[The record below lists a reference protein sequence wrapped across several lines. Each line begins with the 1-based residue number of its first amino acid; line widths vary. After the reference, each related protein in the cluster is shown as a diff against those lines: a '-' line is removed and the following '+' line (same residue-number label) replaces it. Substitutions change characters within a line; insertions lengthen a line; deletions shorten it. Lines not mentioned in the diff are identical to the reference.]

1 MAKLRPARC
10 YRKIQ
15 RPYTR
20 QSQKKPRKGY
30 VKGVPKPKIT
40 QYEMGVKGTYE
51 KRAFLVPENTLQIRH
66 NAMEAARMSAVKYLE
81 KNCKD
86 FFLKIRVYPY
96 HVIRENPL
104 ATGAGADRFQQGMR
118 QSFGKPLGMVAQVR
132 EGQKIFEVQ
141 INAANIDIAKKAL
154 KRASQKLPLKYRVII
169 E

>member
-30 VKGVPKPKIT
+30 VKGVPKPKIA
-40 QYEMGVKGTYE
+40 QYEMGFKGDYS
-51 KRAFLVPENTLQIRH
+51 RRVFLIPDNTLQIRH
-66 NAMEAARMSAVKYLE
+66 NALEAARMSAIKYLE
-81 KNCKD
+81 KNCKE
-86 FFLKIRVYPY
+86 FFFKLRVYPF

-118 QSFGKPLGMVAQVR
+118 QSFGKPIGMVAQVKK
-132 EGQKIFEVQ
+132 GQKLFEVQ
-141 INAANIDIAKKAL
+141 VNDASIGIAKTAL
-154 KRASQKLPLKYRVII
+154 KRASQKLPLKYRVIV

>member
-30 VKGVPKPKIT
+30 VKGVPKPKIA
-40 QYEMGVKGTYE
+40 QYEMGTKGEYG
-51 KRAFLVPENTLQIRH
+51 RRIFLVPENTLQIRH
-66 NAMEAARMSAVKYLE
+66 NALESARMSAIKHME
-81 KNCKD
+81 KNCKE
-86 FFLKIRVYPY
+86 FFFKLRVYPF

-118 QSFGKPLGMVAQVR
+118 QSFGKPLGMVAQVK
-132 EGQKIFEVQ
+132 EGQKIFEIRV
-141 INAANIDIAKKAL
+141 NDSDVGIAKIAL
-154 KRASQKLPLKYRVII
+154 KRASQKLPLKYRILI